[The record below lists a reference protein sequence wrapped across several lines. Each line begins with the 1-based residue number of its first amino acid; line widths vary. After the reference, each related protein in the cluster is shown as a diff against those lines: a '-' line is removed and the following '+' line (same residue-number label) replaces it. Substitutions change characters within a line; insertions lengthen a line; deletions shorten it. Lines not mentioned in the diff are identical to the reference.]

1 MKPVLEDTLMGP
13 MASPSISQGLRFR
26 WGDRR
31 FYNEQV
37 DAIYVNGKLLLV
49 PMTMWAR

>member
-13 MASPSISQGLRFR
+13 MASPSISQGLGFR
-26 WGDRR
+26 WEDSC

-37 DAIYVNGKLLLV
+37 DAIYVNGELLPV
-49 PMTMWAR
+49 PKTMWAR